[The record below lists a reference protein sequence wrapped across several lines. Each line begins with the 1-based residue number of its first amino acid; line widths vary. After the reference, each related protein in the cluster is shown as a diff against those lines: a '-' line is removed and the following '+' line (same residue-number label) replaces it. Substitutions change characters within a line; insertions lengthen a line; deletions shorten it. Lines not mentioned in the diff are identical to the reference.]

1 MNASPVLATR
11 ASSFVAPLSADEEVG
26 LAALLDLFTSEGT
39 EEVGGRA
46 AVAPRARHSIRSE
59 GARLRA
65 WAQEWVRRATAWG
78 AGPGGAWRA
87 W

>member
-1 MNASPVLATR
+1 VNASTALATR
-11 ASSFVAPLSADEEVG
+11 TSSVVAPLSADEEVD
-26 LAALLDLFTSEGT
+26 LAALLDLFTSEDS
-39 EEVGGRA
+39 EEGA
-46 AVAPRARHSIRSE
+46 AVAAGARRSIRSE

-65 WAQEWVRRATAWG
+65 WAEEWVRRATAWG